1 MRRSNAGPTNI
12 LTRLSRMRQA
22 KLSHPSWAAHWRR
35 CGAHCELHQRDR
47 GAWPHQDFVPFHP
60 QGEVSAQHIMDRLIK
75 HCRELKGADILDD
88 DYSILE
94 VTLP

>member
-1 MRRSNAGPTNI
+1 VHPKPIGLSRFGRSPASSVYGPT
-12 LTRLSRMRQA
+12 
-22 KLSHPSWAAHWRR
+22 SWAAHWRR

-88 DYSILE
+88 DFSILA

>member
-1 MRRSNAGPTNI
+1 VYGPT
-12 LTRLSRMRQA
+12 
-22 KLSHPSWAAHWRR
+22 SWAAHWRR

-88 DYSILE
+88 DFSILE

>member
-1 MRRSNAGPTNI
+1 M
-12 LTRLSRMRQA
+12 
-22 KLSHPSWAAHWRR
+22 
-35 CGAHCELHQRDR
+35 
-47 GAWPHQDFVPFHP
+47 PFHP

-88 DYSILE
+88 DFSILE

>member
-1 MRRSNAGPTNI
+1 MHPKPIGLSRFGRSPASSVYGPT
-12 LTRLSRMRQA
+12 
-22 KLSHPSWAAHWRR
+22 SWAAHWRR
-35 CGAHCELHQRDR
+35 CGVRCELHQRDR

-88 DYSILE
+88 DFSILE